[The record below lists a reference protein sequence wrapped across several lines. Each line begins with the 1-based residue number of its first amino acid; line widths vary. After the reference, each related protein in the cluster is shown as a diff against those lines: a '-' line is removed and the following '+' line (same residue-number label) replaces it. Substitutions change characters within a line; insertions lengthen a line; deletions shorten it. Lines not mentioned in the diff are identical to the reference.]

1 MKALKHIRGFTKNLQ
16 KRYIDIKLFIWY
28 SNFKSDNE
36 LELGTGA
43 DSPNGY
49 SHIAMEIS
57 SIFYI

>member
-1 MKALKHIRGFTKNLQ
+1 MMKASKHIRGFTKNLQ

-49 SHIAMEIS
+49 SQS
-57 SIFYI
+57 LSQNS